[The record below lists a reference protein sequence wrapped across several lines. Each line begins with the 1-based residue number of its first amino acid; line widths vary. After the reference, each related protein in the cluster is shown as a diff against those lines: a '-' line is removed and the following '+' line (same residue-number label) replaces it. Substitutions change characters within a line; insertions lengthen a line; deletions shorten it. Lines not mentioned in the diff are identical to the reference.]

1 VELLGR
7 FRFRPADSAVAN
19 TQRLKVVALALTRLG
34 GLLNVT
40 AAIAVGW
47 NKGGATVGLL
57 EALAA
62 IVAVES
68 AVLVGACWRAGRLV
82 PAYITADVVF
92 DGVGLIANRLIER
105 DSNLHTWAGFFM
117 YPYTIVTALVI
128 GIAYRHF
135 LAVFAATWVVAGSYV
150 YTAVAIAHDPVWNTV
165 PNVASYLLTTPVAWA
180 VTRAFDRSAEELDA
194 SRAVAELRSAELARE
209 KERARHARLL
219 HDRVLQTL
227 EMLAQG
233 QWVSDDEVHQHIRGE
248 AAWLRALVEGGE
260 AAVPDDLVS
269 ALHDVVVQK
278 TRDGLRINFTSAGLG
293 EPGSRYRRLPAPL
306 IEALAGAAYE
316 ALTNVHKHSGVRS
329 ATVWAGVE
337 NDGIAVSVVDAG
349 RGFDPT
355 RPTAGFGLAR
365 SIRARVED
373 VGGRLTLDSA
383 PNEGTQLQAW
393 VPLPD
398 EPGGG

>member
-1 VELLGR
+1 
-7 FRFRPADSAVAN
+7 
-19 TQRLKVVALALTRLG
+19 
-34 GLLNVT
+34 
-40 AAIAVGW
+40 
-47 NKGGATVGLL
+47 
-57 EALAA
+57 
-62 IVAVES
+62 
-68 AVLVGACWRAGRLV
+68 
-82 PAYITADVVF
+82 
-92 DGVGLIANRLIER
+92 
-105 DSNLHTWAGFFM
+105 M

-135 LAVFAATWVVAGSYV
+135 LPVFAATWVVAGSYL
-150 YTAVAIAHDPVWNTV
+150 YTAVAIAHDPVWNAV
-165 PNVASYLLTTPVAWA
+165 PNAASYLLTTPVAWA

-306 IEALAGAAYE
+306 IEALAGTAYE
-316 ALTNVHKHSGVRS
+316 ALTNVGKHAGVRS

-349 RGFDPT
+349 QGFDPT
-355 RPTAGFGLAR
+355 RPTTGFGLAR

-373 VGGRLTLDSA
+373 VGGHLTLDSA